1 MTKAGQRCMMVPL
14 PKPSI
19 RLLSLFFFFFLIKI
33 QIIEIPWK
41 RVLSRS
47 VSIETFPGRQARD
60 SVYVY

>member
-1 MTKAGQRCMMVPL
+1 MHDGASSETIDSPIVT
-14 PKPSI
+14 
-19 RLLSLFFFFFLIKI
+19 FFFFFLIKI